1 MIMDI
6 DLKELERKAFAS
18 YFEDGL
24 WDIFLGILMAGM
36 GIRSLTDNVGFTLLA
51 MAGIPVLFLGKKVIT
66 LPRMGYVRFSQ
77 TRKDKQMKVLW
88 VLIISVIATFVLLS
102 LVVSR
107 LGPSV
112 IIAALMGISFAG
124 VFCVIAYYMDFR
136 CLYLYGILF
145 GITVW
150 LTEVFGSP
158 AGPVASIISGGIALS
173 IGLIQFIRFLHKY
186 PVLEEGADDRI

>member
-1 MIMDI
+1 MMDI

-18 YFEDGL
+18 YFDDGL
-24 WDIFLGILMAGM
+24 WDILLGILMAGM

-77 TRKDKQMKVLW
+77 TRKEKQMKAMW
-88 VLIISVIATFVLLS
+88 VLIISVIATFVLLF

-107 LGPSV
+107 LGSSV
-112 IIAALMGISFAG
+112 LIAALMGISFAG
-124 VFCVIAYYMDFR
+124 VFCAIGYYMDFR
-136 CLYLYGILF
+136 RLYLYGILF

-158 AGPVASIISGGIALS
+158 TGPVASTISGGIALS

-186 PVLEEGADDRI
+186 PNLEEGADD

>member
-1 MIMDI
+1 MKNIN
-6 DLKELERKAFAS
+6 LRELERKAFAS

-51 MAGIPVLFLGKKVIT
+51 MAGIPLLFLGKKVIT

-77 TRKDKQMKVLW
+77 TRKDKQMKVMW
-88 VLIISVIATFVLLS
+88 VLIISVIATFVLLF
-102 LVVSR
+102 LVVSK
-107 LGPSV
+107 LGSSV
-112 IIAALMGISFAG
+112 LIAALMGISFAG
-124 VFCVIAYYMDFR
+124 VFCVIGYYMDFTR
-136 CLYLYGILF
+136 LYLYGILF

-158 AGPVASIISGGIALS
+158 LGPVASIISGGIALS

-186 PVLEEGADDRI
+186 PTGGGY